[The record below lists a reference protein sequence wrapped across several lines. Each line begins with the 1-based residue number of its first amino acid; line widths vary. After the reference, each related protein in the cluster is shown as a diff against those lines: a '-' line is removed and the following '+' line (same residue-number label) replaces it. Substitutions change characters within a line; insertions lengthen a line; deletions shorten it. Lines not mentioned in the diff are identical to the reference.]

1 MSTAPNPA
9 PNYKPRRHRSIFGP
23 LMMIIIGVCFLAANF
38 GWISGRALAEA
49 FTRYWP
55 ALLILW
61 GVVKIGEYFLA
72 RQKGEPAHGIGPGG
86 VVFLIFFILFG
97 LTASGAHHAWD
108 SIRNNPDF
116 EMDNDWFPF
125 HNSYEFSENLAQP
138 VTDASQM
145 RVVLNAG
152 DVNITASPDNQTHL
166 YVRKSLQ
173 ADSQDA
179 ANHLN
184 GSTHPRFQMQ
194 GSVWVLD
201 LTGGDFQHGRFN
213 VDLQVPPKLPLTV
226 NTRHGNVT
234 VDGQAANLELTSEHG
249 ELNAKNIT
257 GNVVLLPHHGDVSV
271 DGVTGNVDIHRL
283 GGLVNHGDMT
293 VNGITGSL
301 NIECECYGDSRFSRI
316 SGPVHF
322 KSNRTDMQMGRL
334 DGELNLDSGDLRANN
349 LAGPFKL
356 ITRSKTVNLEGISG
370 DIHIE
375 DSNASIGVAAKS
387 PLGAVDISNKHG
399 GIEIAVPASA
409 GFQADAESTNGDI
422 TSDFELAVDNSHRDA
437 TAHGTVNKGGPMMH
451 LRADRGTIQIKKQ

>member
-38 GWISGRALAEA
+38 GWISGRSLAEA

-72 RQKGEPAHGIGPGG
+72 RQKGEPSPGIGPGG

-125 HNSYEFSENLAQP
+125 HNHYEFS
-138 VTDASQM
+138 
-145 RVVLNAG
+145 
-152 DVNITASPDNQTHL
+152 DNQTHL

-184 GSTHPRFQMQ
+184 ESTHSRFQAQ

-213 VDLQVPPKLPLTV
+213 LDLQVPPKLPLTV

-293 VNGITGSL
+293 VNGVTGAL
-301 NIECECYGDSRFSRI
+301 NIECECYGDSKFSRI

-356 ITRSKTVNLEGISG
+356 ITRSKT
-370 DIHIE
+370 
-375 DSNASIGVAAKS
+375 
-387 PLGAVDISNKHG
+387 
-399 GIEIAVPASA
+399 
-409 GFQADAESTNGDI
+409 
-422 TSDFELAVDNSHRDA
+422 
-437 TAHGTVNKGGPMMH
+437 
-451 LRADRGTIQIKKQ
+451 